1 MNALII
7 ASFACIVACATASGY
22 YGYGGPH
29 SYAHAV
35 PAGPTTLVGA
45 SGIVGPH
52 GAVGPTGAVNGHGAV
67 GPNGIPNAVHGG
79 YVGGHGLYGGLG
91 LGYAHAGIGHLG
103 YAHAGIGHLG
113 YAHAHDDGQ
122 WHGEGLWESQDH
134 AGHAYGHGHGW

>member
-1 MNALII
+1 MNALIL
-7 ASFACIVACATASGY
+7 FACIVACATASGY
-22 YGYGGPH
+22 YGGAHLYA
-29 SYAHAV
+29 AHAV

-45 SGIVGPH
+45 SGVVGPH
-52 GAVGPTGAVNGHGAV
+52 GAVGPAGAVNGHGAV

-79 YVGGHGLYGGLG
+79 IIAGHGLG

-103 YAHAGIGHLG
+103 YAHAGIAHLG

-134 AGHAYGHGHGW
+134 AGHVYGHGW